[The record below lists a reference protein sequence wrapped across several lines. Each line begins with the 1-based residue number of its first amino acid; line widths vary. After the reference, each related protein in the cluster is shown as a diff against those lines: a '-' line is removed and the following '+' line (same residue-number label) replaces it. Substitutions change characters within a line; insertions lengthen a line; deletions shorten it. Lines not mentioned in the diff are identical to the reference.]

1 MQKLKSDERIKYK
14 YFKGLLMR
22 VYKNLQINETFKYD
36 WIIEE
41 EKIKEEYLKSLIK
54 PKNTYDEGG

>member
-1 MQKLKSDERIKYK
+1 
-14 YFKGLLMR
+14 MR